1 MDLKYGVMTHPSTL
15 SQFQNPGNF
24 EKLKIYSRISF
35 LLQNKEL
42 LDEFIKQQKKSNTFE
57 YLFRELFDG
66 NPENT
71 LKILDDFIRKYS
83 PEMNIC
89 TLDTF
94 VYNHE
99 QNMAG
104 NNLIG
109 VYAVGG
115 S

>member
-1 MDLKYGVMTHPSTL
+1 M
-15 SQFQNPGNF
+15 
-24 EKLKIYSRISF
+24 KIYSRISY
-35 LLQNKEL
+35 LLQHKDL
-42 LDEFIKQQKKSNTFE
+42 LEQFMQESKKSNTFE

-66 NPENT
+66 NPKKA
-71 LKILDDFIRKYS
+71 LKILDDFIS
-83 PEMNIC
+83 IHEPEKNIC

-104 NNLIG
+104 GNLIG

-115 S
+115 SQHMKY